1 MKKVFVQTLWMLMAV
16 LTATL
21 VQAQVQPPACING
34 SNPLTGERC
43 GNAVTSA
50 VPFLRITPDA
60 RGGGMGDVGIAT
72 SADANALHYNA
83 SKLVF
88 AEARTGFSATYTPWM
103 RNLGLQDVNLIYAS
117 GYAQLDEFQA
127 LSGSI
132 RFFSLGSIE
141 FTDETGAPLGQGNP
155 NEMEVMAAY
164 SRKLS
169 EKFSAGFGA
178 KFIYSNLATGQVVQG
193 AEVRPGIAF
202 GADLS
207 FTYRTPIEYN
217 DSELT
222 IGGAITNIGSK
233 ITYTN
238 SRFRDYIP
246 TNLGIGLAWKFNLDD
261 YNTFTVATDFNKLLV
276 PTPRPEIDTDP
287 ADNVADYRQ
296 LAPVRAI
303 FRSLGDAPGGFREEM
318 NEITIGGG
326 VEYWYDNQFAIRAG
340 YFYEHFSK
348 GNRKYL
354 NVGLGV
360 KFSVASLNLSY
371 LVPTTNQRNP
381 LDNTFRAS
389 ILVDLKALSEEE

>member
-1 MKKVFVQTLWMLMAV
+1 MKKVFVQTLWMFTIV
-16 LTATL
+16 LTAASTN
-21 VQAQVQPPACING
+21 AQRIEPLCING
-34 SNPLTGERC
+34 NNPLTGERC

-83 SKLVF
+83 SKLAF

-103 RNLGLQDVNLIYAS
+103 RNLGLQDVNLIYVS
-117 GYAQLDEFQA
+117 GYAQLDELQA
-127 LSGSI
+127 LAGSI

-141 FTDETGAPLGQGNP
+141 FTDDTGAPLGQGNP
-155 NEMEVMAAY
+155 NEAEVVASY
-164 SRKLS
+164 VRKLS
-169 EKFSAGFGA
+169 ENFSAGFGA
-178 KFIYSNLATGQVVQG
+178 KFVYSNLATGQLVQG
-193 AEVRPGIAF
+193 AEVRPGLAF

-207 FTYRTPIEYN
+207 MTYRKPIEYN

-222 IGGAITNIGSK
+222 IGGAISNIGSK

-238 SRFRDYIP
+238 SSSRDYIP
-246 TNLGIGLAWKFNLDD
+246 TNLGIGLAWKFNLDE
-261 YNTFTVATDFNKLLV
+261 YNTFTVCTDFNKLLV
-276 PTPRPEIDTDP
+276 PTPRPEIDEDK
-287 ADNVADYRQ
+287 NRIADYRE
-296 LAPVRAI
+296 LSSVRAI
-303 FRSLGDAPGGFREEM
+303 LRSFGDAPGKFREEM

-326 VEYWYDNQFAIRAG
+326 AEYWYDNQFAIRAG

-360 KFSVASLNLSY
+360 KFSIASLNLSY